1 MGKKKEEEGCRLC
14 EVSLKFEGS
23 IETEKGLFCNGCF
36 FDIMQTGK
44 KDKLTVYDRKEKYW
58 IFKNI
63 AGFNRTFRHLRQTY
77 YDVSFISRQWLPRSG
92 KAVSIII
99 SDVILKMSVDSIAL
113 TRERMKYDDY
123 NPTYK
128 GKEGTDGKTNKKRR
142 RRFKENK
149 A

>member
-44 KDKLTVYDRKEKYW
+44 KDKLTVYDRKDKYW
-58 IFKNI
+58 VFKNI
-63 AGFNRTFRHLRQTY
+63 AGFNKTFRHLRQTY

-92 KAVSIII
+92 KAVSIMM
-99 SDVILKMSVDSIAL
+99 SDVILKMRIHSIGLA
-113 TRERMKYDDY
+113 RERDKYDGY
-123 NPTYK
+123 KPIYK
-128 GKEGTDGKTNKKRR
+128 GKEVTNGTQKKKRR